1 MNDSLGKYGPCFNAG
16 IKCYSNKKEPKDLQ
30 RHGCVLGVKPPF
42 SLS

>member
-16 IKCYSNKKEPKDLQ
+16 INAIQIRKSLKIYNNM
-30 RHGCVLGVKPPF
+30 GVLGVKPPF